1 MSLEQNMNDI
11 TRQLDEMARKL
22 EREAGE
28 LRVKVHL
35 AKMEAS
41 DEWKELEEKL
51 AKLKVKTKEL
61 GGVTAEAS
69 KDIGAAA
76 SLLGEEIRN
85 GIQKFTKRL

>member
-1 MSLEQNMNDI
+1 MNEI
-11 TRQLDEMARKL
+11 NKQMDEMARKL
-22 EREAGE
+22 QHEAEE

-51 AKLKVKTKEL
+51 VKFNAKAKEL
-61 GGVTAEAS
+61 GGVTVEAS

-76 SLLGEEIRN
+76 KLLGEEIRD
-85 GIQKFTKRL
+85 GFKKLARHF

>member
-1 MSLEQNMNDI
+1 MNEI
-11 TRQLDEMARKL
+11 NKQMDEMARKL
-22 EREAGE
+22 QHEAEE

-51 AKLKVKTKEL
+51 VKFNAKAKEL
-61 GGVTAEAS
+61 GGITVEAS

-76 SLLGEEIRN
+76 KLLGEEIRDGLKN
-85 GIQKFTKRL
+85 LARHF

>member
-1 MSLEQNMNDI
+1 MNEI
-11 TRQLDEMARKL
+11 NKQMDEMARKL
-22 EREAGE
+22 QHEAEE

-51 AKLKVKTKEL
+51 VKFNAKAKEL
-61 GGVTAEAS
+61 GGVTGEAS

-76 SLLGEEIRN
+76 KLLGEEIRD
-85 GIQKFTKRL
+85 GFKKLARHF

>member
-1 MSLEQNMNDI
+1 MNEI
-11 TRQLDEMARKL
+11 NKQMDEMARKL
-22 EREAGE
+22 QHEAEE

-51 AKLKVKTKEL
+51 VKFNAKAKEL
-61 GGVTAEAS
+61 GGVTVEAS

-76 SLLGEEIRN
+76 KLLGEEIRD
-85 GIQKFTKRL
+85 GFKKVARRF

>member
-1 MSLEQNMNDI
+1 MNEI
-11 TRQLDEMARKL
+11 NKQMDEMARKL
-22 EREAGE
+22 QHEAEE

-51 AKLKVKTKEL
+51 VKFNAKAKEL
-61 GGVTAEAS
+61 GGITVEAS

-76 SLLGEEIRN
+76 KLLGEEIRD
-85 GIQKFTKRL
+85 GFKKLARHF

>member
-1 MSLEQNMNDI
+1 MNEI
-11 TRQLDEMARKL
+11 NKQMNEMARKL
-22 EREAGE
+22 QREAEE

-51 AKLKVKTKEL
+51 VKFNAKAKEL
-61 GGVTAEAS
+61 GGVTVEAS

-76 SLLGEEIRN
+76 KLLGEEIRD
-85 GIQKFTKRL
+85 GFTKLAKHL